1 MYKYVAHCSIT
12 GIICN
17 VVVKKIKLAQRVKA
31 SPDWYVSF
39 FH

>member
-1 MYKYVAHCSIT
+1 MYKYVAYCSIT

-17 VVVKKIKLAQRVKA
+17 VVKKIKLAQRVKP

-39 FH
+39 FY